1 MTHLPLDLLFYP
13 PDLESPTMSNL
24 SALQTAVSLATS
36 ERDAAAQRLA
46 QARQGWLATQVQLD
60 QLETYAQETMTRWQV
75 QSARVTPEIMAH
87 HYQFMERLTHA
98 IALQKSAVEQQV
110 KQVALM
116 ADRMRVA
123 ETRRESMVQLHAK
136 READQRRLTDRREQK
151 VSDEQAAL
159 QYRRLAGGVMGGL

>member
-1 MTHLPLDLLFYP
+1 
-13 PDLESPTMSNL
+13 MSNL

-46 QARQGWLATQVQLD
+46 QACQGWLATQVQLD

>member
-1 MTHLPLDLLFYP
+1 
-13 PDLESPTMSNL
+13 MSNL
-24 SALQTAVSLATS
+24 SALQTAVSLATR

-46 QARQGWLATQVQLD
+46 QARRGWLAAQMQLD
-60 QLETYAQETMTRWQV
+60 QLDSYAQETQARWKV
-75 QSARVTPEIMAH
+75 QAARCTPEIMVH

>member
-98 IALQKSAVEQQV
+98 ISLQKSAVEQQV

>member
-1 MTHLPLDLLFYP
+1 
-13 PDLESPTMSNL
+13 MSNL

-98 IALQKSAVEQQV
+98 IGLQKSAVTQQV
-110 KQVALM
+110 NQVTLM

-123 ETRRESMVQLHAK
+123 ETRRESLVQLHAK
-136 READQRRLTDRREQK
+136 REAEQRRLTDRREQK